1 MDSLLDFLVGLSD
14 VWLYIAIFFIAYIEN
29 VFPPSPS
36 DVIVLFGGSLVG
48 MGRLDFLP
56 VVTAAILGST
66 AGFMSMYAIG
76 HWFGDT
82 IVEAGKLKFIPLDQ
96 VQKVERWFRRYGYW
110 VVVANRFL
118 SGTRAVVSFFAGLS
132 KMNFTVT
139 TILSFAS
146 AAVWNL
152 ILVSGGNELGR
163 NWHVIG
169 RFISTYSQVIIIITL
184 LLAAIWLI
192 RFWVR
197 RHNNRKAST

>member
-1 MDSLLDFLVGLSD
+1 MDSLLDFLIGLSD

-36 DVIVLFGGSLVG
+36 DVIVLFAGSLVG
-48 MGRLDFLP
+48 VGRLDFLP
-56 VVTAAILGST
+56 AVTAAILGST
-66 AGFMSMYAIG
+66 TGFMSMYVIG

-82 IVEAGKLKFIPLDQ
+82 IVETGKLKFIPIDQ

-132 KMNFTVT
+132 EMNFTVT

-169 RFISTYSQVIIIITL
+169 RFITTYSQVIIITTL
-184 LLAAIWLI
+184 LVAAVWFL
-192 RFWVR
+192 RLWVR
-197 RHNNRKAST
+197 RRINRKAST